1 MIKTYGVFGK
11 VEYVMMASVANKTV
25 TIDFSGGSI
34 NNRGVIPASFKTNNP
49 LVQRALEASDE
60 FKVGIVKLIQNIP
73 EECDMRAAKA
83 REEAQVRAA
92 REAEEKAKAD
102 AAAKQAA
109 AKQKEVKQEA
119 VPTAGDSKENA
130 AVDEQEAGA
139 EEANKVEEKIKVE
152 VSCKE
157 DAVEYLKAN
166 HGYTSSKLRSNEAI
180 ERAASEHGIEFV
192 GLE

>member
-11 VEYVMMASVANKTV
+11 VEYVMMANVAGKTI

-34 NNRGVIPASFKTNNP
+34 NKRGVIPASFKTNNP
-49 LVQRALEASDE
+49 LVQHMLETSGE
-60 FKVGIVKLIQNIP
+60 FKVGIVKLIQSIP

-102 AAAKQAA
+102 ATAKQAA

-180 ERAASEHGIEFV
+180 ERAAAEHGIEFV
-192 GLE
+192 GLS

>member
-102 AAAKQAA
+102 AAAKQ
-109 AKQKEVKQEA
+109 KEVKQEA

>member
-11 VEYVMMASVANKTV
+11 VEFVMMASVANKTV

-60 FKVGIVKLIQNIP
+60 FKVGIVRLIENIP

-109 AKQKEVKQEA
+109 TKQKEVKQEA

-139 EEANKVEEKIKVE
+139 EEANNVEEKIKVE

-180 ERAASEHGIEFV
+180 ERAAAEHGIEFV